1 MFSAFCTTK
10 AFTCFLCRLLTLP
23 PLLLLLLL
31 LSCTTVTGAAEIPPE
46 IGPFFRHLVQPAGSS
61 LLLTCNA
68 LRGSR
73 PLYFRWLF
81 NGRQLLPDHGGDFSG
96 QDFGRQNGRQSFE
109 SRPSFSHFS
118 LLNLTAAD
126 SGNYSCVVENEAG
139 SAVQS
144 SLVEV
149 KSGRFWWIIASFS
162 VYSLPLCGAVSVL
175 IFDFSIFLLKLE
187 VTEVVHF
194 LVGVISVVVYFLY
207 LCVIPHYDLLTFLFL
222 SCALPYHFCF
232 FQQR

>member
-10 AFTCFLCRLLTLP
+10 AFTCFLCHLPLLP
-23 PLLLLLLL
+23 PFLLLLI
-31 LSCTTVTGAAEIPPE
+31 SCTTGATEIPPE

-73 PLYFRWLF
+73 PLHFRWLF
-81 NGRQLLPDHGGDFSG
+81 NGRQLLLPPDHFSG
-96 QDFGRQNGRQSFE
+96 QDLGRQNGRQSFE

-139 SAVQS
+139 LAVQS

-149 KSGRFWWIIASFS
+149 KSGRFFCGSLLLFS
-162 VYSLPLCGAVSVL
+162 VFSAIMWRCVSA
-175 IFDFSIFLLKLE
+175 DF
-187 VTEVVHF
+187 
-194 LVGVISVVVYFLY
+194 
-207 LCVIPHYDLLTFLFL
+207 
-222 SCALPYHFCF
+222 
-232 FQQR
+232 

>member
-73 PLYFRWLF
+73 PLHFRWLF
-81 NGRQLLPDHGGDFSG
+81 NGRQLLLPPDHFSG
-96 QDFGRQNGRQSFE
+96 QDLGRQNGRQSFE

-149 KSGRFWWIIASFS
+149 KSGRFFCG
-162 VYSLPLCGAVSVL
+162 SLLLFQCILCHYVA
-175 IFDFSIFLLKLE
+175 
-187 VTEVVHF
+187 
-194 LVGVISVVVYFLY
+194 
-207 LCVIPHYDLLTFLFL
+207 LCQ
-222 SCALPYHFCF
+222 C
-232 FQQR
+232 